1 MRGSWGFFKGLL
13 LRMSLP
19 RNNSDQYMTLRHRA
33 DSEGLMKLCPN
44 WQRSSHAYGIAQPDD
59 EEEGSTTEDEV
70 IEEKFHAVL
79 QIWHEHDQLPYQASS
94 S

>member
-1 MRGSWGFFKGLL
+1 M
-13 LRMSLP
+13 M
-19 RNNSDQYMTLRHRA
+19 
-33 DSEGLMKLCPN
+33 LCPN
-44 WQRSSHAYGIAQPDD
+44 WRRSSHAYDIAQADD
-59 EEEGSTTEDEV
+59 EEEGSSTEDEV